1 MKPLASLANGLW
13 LAAGMGARRRF
24 ARALRDPE
32 GAQRELL
39 RRCIALGA
47 GSAYGQAHDF
57 AAIGDPVEFARRIP
71 LVSYEDLV
79 PWIDRIRRGE
89 ERVLSSEQVSHLVPT
104 SGTSGARKL
113 IPFTKTLASAYDAAV
128 APWMADLVRQR
139 PALRYGPAYWS
150 VSPLATVTG
159 EASAVPI
166 GFADDAEYLGGAISW
181 LVGQVMAVPASAR
194 LVKEPEAFWPLVLL
208 ALLRQKELR
217 LISVWHPSFLD
228 LLLGAADAYWEE
240 LLEAVATGANP
251 WQETLP
257 EHARGE
263 WRSGRDRRRAE
274 DLRRLGPSGFAAWW
288 PRLAVISCWG
298 EQAAAGG
305 WRRLR
310 ELFPGVLVQAKGLLA
325 TEAVVTVPIGDVYP
339 LAVTSHYFE
348 LLDENGE
355 LHPAHRLERGK
366 TYEVVVTSGGGLWRY
381 RLGDLVECTGQLA
394 ATPTLRFLGRAGVVS
409 DLRGEKLS
417 EPFVAEAL
425 RILWENGVAPE
436 LALLAAWDDG
446 KSAGYELHLST
457 KLQGSGQDLLA
468 RLEES
473 LRQNPHYD
481 LARRLGQLEPLHLVE
496 VAPEEAQRR
505 LLHAAATGARLGEV
519 KPRVLVRWE
528 GEKETSKVVI

>member
-1 MKPLASLANGLW
+1 MKPLATLANGLW

-24 ARALRDPE
+24 AQALSDPE

-39 RRCIALGA
+39 RHCLALGA
-47 GSAYGQAHDF
+47 GSAYGQQYDF
-57 AAIGDPVEFARRIP
+57 AAIPDAAEFSRRVP
-71 LVSYEDLV
+71 LVSYEDV
-79 PWIDRIRRGE
+79 APWIDRIRRGE
-89 ERVLSSEQVSHLVPT
+89 ERVLSRERVSHLVPT

-113 IPFTKTLASAYDAAV
+113 IPFTKTLASAFDAAV

-139 PALRYGPAYWS
+139 PAIRYGPAYWS
-150 VSPLATVTG
+150 VSPLVT
-159 EASAVPI
+159 EAAEDAVSAVPI

-194 LVKEPEAFWPLVLL
+194 LVKEPEVFWPLVLL

-217 LISVWHPSFLD
+217 LISVWHPSFLE
-228 LLLGAADAYWEE
+228 LLLGAAEQHWGE

-251 WQETLP
+251 WQQALP

-263 WRSGRDRRRAE
+263 WRSSRDPRRAG

-298 EQAAAGG
+298 DQAAAGG

-310 ELFPGVLVQAKGLLA
+310 DLFPGVLVQAKGLLA
-325 TEAVVTVPIGDVYP
+325 TEAVITVPIGDVYP

-348 LLDENGE
+348 LLDQNGD

-381 RLGDLVECTGQLA
+381 RLGDLVECTGHLA

-425 RILWENGVAPE
+425 RRLWENGSVPE

-446 KSAGYELHLST
+446 NAAGYELHLST
-457 KLQGSGQDLLA
+457 EKPKGSDLLL
-468 RLEES
+468 RLEEA

-481 LARRLGQLEPLHLVE
+481 LARRLGQLEALRLIE
-496 VAPEEAQRR
+496 VAPEEVQRR
-505 LLHAAATGARLGEV
+505 LLAAVQDGVRLGEV
-519 KPRVLVRWE
+519 KPRVLVRR
-528 GEKETSKVVI
+528 GSGKR

>member
-1 MKPLASLANGLW
+1 MKPLATLANGLW
-13 LAAGMGARRRF
+13 LAAGMSAKRRF
-24 ARALRDPE
+24 AWALRDPE
-32 GAQRELL
+32 SAQRELL
-39 RRCIALGA
+39 RRCLALGT
-47 GSAYGQAHDF
+47 GSAYGQEHDF
-57 AAIGDPVEFARRIP
+57 AAIGDPAEFARRVP

-89 ERVLSSEQVSHLVPT
+89 ERVLSSERVSHLVPT

-113 IPFTKTLASAYDAAV
+113 IPFTKTLASAFDAAV
-128 APWMADLVRQR
+128 APWMADLARQR
-139 PALRYGPAYWS
+139 LAIRYGPAYWS
-150 VSPLATVTG
+150 VSPLTGDSAG

-194 LVKEPEAFWPLVLL
+194 LVKEPEMFWPLVLL

-217 LISVWHPSFLD
+217 LISVWHPTFLE
-228 LLLGAADAYWEE
+228 LLLGAAEQHWAE

-251 WQETLP
+251 WQQALP

-263 WRSGRDRRRAE
+263 WRSGRDPSRAE
-274 DLRRLGPSGFAAWW
+274 NLRRLGPSGFAAWW
-288 PRLAVISCWG
+288 PRLSVISCWG

-310 ELFPGVLVQAKGLLA
+310 ELFPEVLVQAKGLLA
-325 TEAVVTVPIGDVYP
+325 TEAVLTVPIGDVYP

-355 LHPAHRLERGK
+355 LHPAHRLEKGK

-381 RLGDLVECTGQLA
+381 RLGDLVECTGHLV

-425 RILWENGVAPE
+425 RGLWENGVAPE

-457 KLQGSGQDLLA
+457 EKPKGSDLLL
-468 RLEES
+468 RLEEA

-481 LARRLGQLEPLHLVE
+481 LARRLGQLEPLRLVE
-496 VAPEEAQRR
+496 VEPEEAQRR
-505 LLHAAATGARLGEV
+505 LLQAGQDGVRLGEV
-519 KPRVLVRWE
+519 KPRVLVHQR
-528 GEKETSKVVI
+528 KC